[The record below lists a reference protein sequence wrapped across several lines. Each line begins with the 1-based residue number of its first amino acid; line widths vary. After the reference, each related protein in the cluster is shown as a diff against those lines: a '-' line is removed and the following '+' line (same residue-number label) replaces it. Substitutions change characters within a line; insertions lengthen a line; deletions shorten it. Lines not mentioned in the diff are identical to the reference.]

1 MTELLNSPQI
11 LSLFF
16 PILSLL
22 ITLPLL
28 RWAVQ
33 GEKAPA
39 LASTS
44 VAIACLIASVIAF
57 GRPDGPFQFGMG
69 ALFYGLCAATIL
81 PLLYVTFL
89 DHKILRGLSCLLTVL
104 VWCWI
109 LLGMP
114 LDAAMAYKAAYAGS
128 MLFVLCLLFVFRSR
142 WEVANDNSF
151 AGSLIAHLVI
161 VASLWVLADW
171 SDDFHLHNMTIAL
184 IGICAT
190 LLIWCVRKIKFP
202 FQENAVVV
210 LALTVASVL
219 WDMWLNGHVPLPAL
233 LCLVLVLFT
242 RSGAVKLLAN
252 APAWLQRC
260 YYPVLG
266 LLCLLPA
273 GLSLIFYDI
282 LHNL

>member
-16 PILSLL
+16 PILSIL

-33 GEKAPA
+33 GEKAPTI
-39 LASTS
+39 ASSS

-57 GRPDGPFQFGMG
+57 GRPDGPFQFGMA
-69 ALFYGLCAATIL
+69 ALFYGLCAATLL
-81 PLLYVTFL
+81 PLLYVTLFE
-89 DHKILRGLSCLLTVL
+89 HKVLRALSCLLTVL

-114 LDAAMAYKAAYAGS
+114 FDPAMVYKALYAGA
-128 MLFVLCLLFVFRSR
+128 MLLVLCLVFVFRSR
-142 WEVANDNSF
+142 WEVANDGLF
-151 AGSLIAHLVI
+151 AGNLISHLVL
-161 VASLWVLADW
+161 VATLWVIADW
-171 SDDFHLHNMTIAL
+171 SDDFYLRNMTLAL
-184 IGICAT
+184 VGICAT
-190 LLIWCVRKIKFP
+190 SLIWTVRKIRFA

-210 LALTVASVL
+210 LALAVASVL
-219 WDMWLNGHVPLPAL
+219 WDMWLNGHLPLASL

-242 RSGAVKLLAN
+242 RSAAVKLLAG
-252 APAWLQRC
+252 APLWLQKC

-282 LHNL
+282 LRNL

>member
-16 PILSLL
+16 PLLSIL

-39 LASTS
+39 IASTS

-81 PLLYVTFL
+81 LLLSVTL
-89 DHKILRGLSCLLTVL
+89 LEHKILRAVGCLLTVL
-104 VWCWI
+104 IWCWI
-109 LLGMP
+109 LVGMP
-114 LDAAMAYKAAYAGS
+114 LDAAMAYKALYAGS
-128 MLFVLCLLFVFRSR
+128 VLFGLCLLFVFRSR
-142 WEVANDNSF
+142 WEVAHDGNFSGN
-151 AGSLIAHLVI
+151 LISCLVI
-161 VASLWVLADW
+161 AATLWVIASW
-171 SDDFHLHNMTIAL
+171 SDDFYLRNMTVAL
-184 IGICAT
+184 IGISAT
-190 LLIWCVRKIKFP
+190 ALIWTIRRIRFP
-202 FQENAVVV
+202 FQENAVVI
-210 LALTVASVL
+210 LALTIASVI
-219 WDMWLNGHVPLPAL
+219 WDMWLNGHVPVASLF
-233 LCLVLVLFT
+233 CLVLVLFT
-242 RSGAVKLLAN
+242 RSAAVKLLAN
-252 APAWLQRC
+252 APLWLQKC

-282 LHNL
+282 LRNL